1 MKTLES
7 IIENYGKYETF
18 LEDRLGRRLCQFLTP
33 EQMNKIG
40 FEFDNEEAKVNHKP
54 IPFTRENI
62 LKQLEK
68 DVAFGFE
75 KALDQRGLSSG
86 MMFEVVRAWNSILEE
101 GLEDW
106 DENNYKMYGL
116 PLFKATA
123 VKYGF
128 DNPIGDD
135 NGDEDF
141 YNESYDYYWE
151 D

>member
-7 IIENYGKYETF
+7 ILENYGKYETC
-18 LEDRLGRRLCQFLTP
+18 LEDRLGRRLCQFLTV

-40 FEFDNEEAKVNHKP
+40 FGFDNEESKANHKP

-62 LKQLEK
+62 LKQLEQ

-75 KALDQRGLSSG
+75 KALDKRGLSSG
-86 MMFEVVRAWNSILEE
+86 MMFDVVMAWNRILEE

-106 DENNYKMYGL
+106 DEDNYKMYGL

-141 YNESYDYYWE
+141 YNESYDCYWE